1 MENIIEKEK
10 IINTEAKPKKKLN
23 STSYAL
29 LTTHGFN
36 YVVSIFVSTFLISYI
51 YKISNNYVL
60 NIGLF
65 YCFNYL
71 TMGIFSYIISSLQ
84 INRTK

>member
-1 MENIIEKEK
+1 MSVFRRIMEKTIQENLKNIPEDVSV
-10 IINTEAKPKKKLN
+10 KPKKKLN

-29 LTTHGFN
+29 LSAHGFN

-51 YKISNNYVL
+51 YKISENYVL

-65 YCFNYL
+65 YCFN
-71 TMGIFSYIISSLQ
+71 
-84 INRTK
+84 